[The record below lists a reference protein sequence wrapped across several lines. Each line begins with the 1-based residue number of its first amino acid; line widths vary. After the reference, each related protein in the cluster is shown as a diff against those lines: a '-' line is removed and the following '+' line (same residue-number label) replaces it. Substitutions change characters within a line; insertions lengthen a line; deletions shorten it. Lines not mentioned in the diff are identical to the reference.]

1 MKKQDKAFQKAIAV
15 FLRQRPQ
22 GILRTSAAVRLG
34 VHPRTLYAMRDAGVL
49 EQLSRGLFRLT
60 ELPPLSNPDLVI
72 VALKAPRTV
81 VCLLSALSFYE
92 LSTHI
97 PAAVNIALDGQ
108 MERPRL
114 DYPPLR
120 LFRFSGAAF
129 QEGIE
134 TYLIDD
140 IPVRMYGVEKSI
152 ADSFKY
158 RRKIGLD
165 VALEGLK
172 LYRQNHQVDSDKL
185 LYYARVCR
193 VETVMKPYLEALL

>member
-1 MKKQDKAFQKAIAV
+1 MIAQNKAFQKAVAA
-15 FLRQRPQ
+15 FQQQPQ
-22 GILRTSAAVRLG
+22 GIFRTADAVRLG

-49 EQLSRGLFRLT
+49 EQLSRGLYRLA

-72 VALKAPRTV
+72 IALKVPQAV

-92 LSTHI
+92 LSTQI
-97 PAAVNIALDGQ
+97 PASVNIALNRHT
-108 MERPRL
+108 ERPRL

-129 QEGIE
+129 DEGVE
-134 TYLIDD
+134 THLIDD
-140 IPVRMYGVEKSI
+140 IPVRIYSVEKSI

-165 VALEGLK
+165 VALEALK
-172 LYRQNHQVDSDKL
+172 TYRQSYRVASDKL
-185 LYYARVCR
+185 LYYAQICR
-193 VETVMKPYLEALL
+193 VETVMKPYLETLL

>member
-1 MKKQDKAFQKAIAV
+1 MIAQNKAFQKAVAA
-15 FLRQRPQ
+15 FQQQPQ
-22 GILRTSAAVRLG
+22 GIFRTADAVRLG

-49 EQLSRGLFRLT
+49 EQLSRGLYRLA

-72 VALKAPRTV
+72 IALKVPQAV

-92 LSTHI
+92 LSTQI
-97 PAAVNIALDGQ
+97 PASVNIALNRHT
-108 MERPRL
+108 ERPRL

-129 QEGIE
+129 YEGVE
-134 TYLIDD
+134 THLIDD
-140 IPVRMYGVEKSI
+140 IPVRIYSVEKSI

-165 VALEGLK
+165 VALEALK
-172 LYRQNHQVDSDKL
+172 TYRQNYRVASDKL
-185 LYYARVCR
+185 LYYAQICR
-193 VETVMKPYLEALL
+193 VETVMKPYLETLL